1 MMEKFN
7 LYITFMDFMSIE
19 KKYEVKIK
27 RILNYMDKICIFFM
41 T

>member
-19 KKYEVKIK
+19 KKNEVKNK
-27 RILNYMDKICIFFM
+27 KNLKLHE
-41 T
+41 

>member
-19 KKYEVKIK
+19 RKKNEVKNNK
-27 RILNYMDKICIFFM
+27 NLKLHE
-41 T
+41 